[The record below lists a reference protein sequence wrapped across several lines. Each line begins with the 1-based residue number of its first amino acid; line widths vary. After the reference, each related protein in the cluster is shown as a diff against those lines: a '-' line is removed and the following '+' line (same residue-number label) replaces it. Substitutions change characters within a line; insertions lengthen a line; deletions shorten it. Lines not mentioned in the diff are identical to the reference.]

1 MRTIATP
8 VDPEAHEG
16 GSCRDGDA
24 PSQNPHCEVRVCEAH
39 ALDGDGAGR
48 QVPDLQNEGSAALCE
63 VVGRLHDEERPKN
76 LLRSD
81 GQGDVLPSLRGFGS
95 PERLVEVP

>member
-1 MRTIATP
+1 MEMLPPKTPIARSVSVKLTLG
-8 VDPEAHEG
+8 VG
-16 GSCRDGDA
+16 C
-24 PSQNPHCEVRVCEAH
+24 
-39 ALDGDGAGR
+39 
-48 QVPDLQNEGSAALCE
+48 QVPDLQSEGGAALCE